1 MFDQTQ
7 ARYDAASRLPRL
19 AVADGL
25 TRRHSG
31 GTTQRYDYD

>member
-19 AVADGL
+19 AVADGPPV
-25 TRRHSG
+25 
-31 GTTQRYDYD
+31 TQPQPVAAE